1 MQVKSEVIFRWEYP
15 AWCKDEMLARKQQ
28 IKWPPDVPSPTNES
42 YGRISVTATLLFS
55 GHLILYRLDYMARKH
70 RKEIDVGDKKWKC
83 IASKIWV
90 HFNLCRCFR
99 KSSAALFLPP
109 RLKNI

>member
-28 IKWPPDVPSPTNES
+28 IKWPPGVPSPTNES

-70 RKEIDVGDKKWKC
+70 RKEIQCPLIEVTTFTFEKSGN
-83 IASKIWV
+83 
-90 HFNLCRCFR
+90 FNE
-99 KSSAALFLPP
+99 
-109 RLKNI
+109 NW